1 MRRSLIISILFSF
14 LLSCNKS
21 SDKEDF
27 YTISGIVLDYDSR
40 TPIQNANVIC
50 PPNDPE
56 SLLVDSVLSDVNGNF
71 SFTYPKKD
79 TRPNLYAK
87 KNYYL
92 APYIY
97 RYLHL
102 ISNNDRIDT
111 LYLSKVSY
119 VNLLLHNSVIY
130 NGNDSLYLTVFNYR
144 RGYNSI
150 TGADVIGLNSIY
162 FLKKLAATGDTIL
175 SNIPVVYFA
184 TPYNKVHMEYKIIRN
199 GNALFTQTDSTDLIQ
214 YSIKNH
220 TINY

>member
-1 MRRSLIISILFSF
+1 MRKALIISFVFSF

-21 SDKEDF
+21 SDKDDF

-50 PPNDPE
+50 PPNHPE
-56 SLLVDSVLSDVNGNF
+56 SLLVDSVLSDVNGHF
-71 SFTYPKKD
+71 SFTYTKGD
-79 TRPNLYAK
+79 SRRNLYAK
-87 KNYYL
+87 KNNYL
-92 APYIY
+92 ATYFL
-97 RYLHL
+97 RDLQL
-102 ISNNDRIDT
+102 ISNNDRVDT
-111 LYLSKVSY
+111 IYLSKVSY

-130 NGNDSLYLTVFNYR
+130 NGNDSLYLTVFNNR
-144 RGYNSI
+144 RGYNTI

-162 FLKKLAATGDTIL
+162 NVKKLAATGDTIL

-199 GNALFTQTDSTDLIQ
+199 GNTLFTQTDSTDLIQ